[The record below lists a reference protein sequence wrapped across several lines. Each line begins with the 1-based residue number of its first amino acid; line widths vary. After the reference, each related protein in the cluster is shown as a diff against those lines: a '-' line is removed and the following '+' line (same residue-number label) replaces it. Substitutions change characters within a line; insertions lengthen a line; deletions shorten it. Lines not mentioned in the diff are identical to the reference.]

1 MSRLSDRSPS
11 AYARPSSRLAA
22 PAEAGQRVDT
32 PHARNAA
39 QWRSIAYFLA
49 GIEVLARGGQ
59 AGQAQRRTAPG
70 ADLQAIPDGN
80 HGDNRRSLK

>member
-1 MSRLSDRSPS
+1 MIEPVSGSLAHRMSYP
-11 AYARPSSRLAA
+11 
-22 PAEAGQRVDT
+22 EEG
-32 PHARNAA
+32 RNAP

-59 AGQAQRRTAPG
+59 AGQAQRRTALD

-80 HGDNRRSLK
+80 HGDNRRSIK

>member
-1 MSRLSDRSPS
+1 MSRNIKHRDH
-11 AYARPSSRLAA
+11 A
-22 PAEAGQRVDT
+22 PVE
-32 PHARNAA
+32 RNAP

-49 GIEVLARGGQ
+49 GIEVMARGGQ

-80 HGDNRRSLK
+80 HGDNRRSIK